1 MKCKTGGCYVHD
13 ETGDHIGLGC
23 ECECHEKLQCLD
35 LGLTCGR
42 CGGQVVHLRSPYS
55 DIDDIIDTYSEMHDM
70 LKTINDRGAD
80 DSRLRDRIRKLL
92 VAMDGGDAPK

>member
-13 ETGDHIGLGC
+13 ETGDHISPGC
-23 ECECHEKLQCLD
+23 GCDCHESPQCLD

-42 CGGQVVHLRSPYS
+42 CGGAVVHLRSPYL

-70 LKTINDRGAD
+70 LKIINDCGAD
-80 DSRLRDRIRKLL
+80 NSRLRDRIRKLL
-92 VAMDGGDAPK
+92 AAMDGKE